1 MKIEN
6 IIVSKEIL
14 DFVLGNI
21 GLSYNVDKCKMST
34 ITSLANK
41 SKRSEAKFLRMIP
54 IMFKITAPLAW
65 FTEFDTYH
73 IGVTRWSN
81 SVMHSVLKDG
91 VTLDNFEAKG
101 TYQIRIATHCINQ
114 INYIRN
120 CYASSCEQGLNTK
133 KEAKQLIK
141 SVITGN
147 FLYTSI
153 ISMNYEVLRNIY
165 QDRINHELSWW
176 QEFLQAF
183 ESIPYFNEFIKGD
196 K

>member
-1 MKIEN
+1 MKISD

-21 GLSYNVDKCKMST
+21 GLSYNVDKCKMAT
-34 ITSLANK
+34 IVSLANK
-41 SKRSEAKFLRMIP
+41 SKRSEAKFMRMIP
-54 IMFKITAPLAW
+54 VHFKITAPLAW
-65 FTEFDTYH
+65 FVEFDTMK

-81 SVMHSVLKDG
+81 SVMHSVLKNG
-91 VTLDNFEAKG
+91 VSRDDFEVNNWSQEMTANHCISEINMIKDNFEHCYIDKKLAK
-101 TYQIRIATHCINQ
+101 
-114 INYIRN
+114 
-120 CYASSCEQGLNTK
+120 LM
-133 KEAKQLIK
+133 IK
-141 SVITGN
+141 SSITGN

-183 ESIPYFNEFIKGD
+183 EGIPYYNEFIKGD
-196 K
+196 GK